1 MIDMMRTTRAG
12 AGAVF
17 SVTCAA
23 IFAIGCSGGGT
34 PAPMAC
40 SVIPVSQRQLA
51 FDLAGAYTVTVI
63 ATSGAYAGQSAEG
76 SITLSAGGGDG
87 AAFTGHSSIDLTSLG
102 AVNVGSM
109 ASTDPEAPGIV
120 VQTNED
126 AGEIMMRFGAE
137 ANRSGR
143 MRFDGGYTVFRVQHV
158 AGGRIAGEWVS
169 GTSRDVAG
177 GHFCG
182 KRS

>member
-1 MIDMMRTTRAG
+1 MIGMMRTTRAG

-23 IFAIGCSGGGT
+23 ILAAGCSGGET
-34 PAPMAC
+34 PTPMAC
-40 SVIPVSQRQLA
+40 SVVPVSQRQLA

-63 ATSGAYAGQSAEG
+63 ATSGAHAGQSAEG
-76 SITLSAGGGDG
+76 SITLSAGGDDV
-87 AAFTGHSSIDLTSLG
+87 AFTGHSSIDLGSLG

-120 VQTNED
+120 VMTNED
-126 AGEIMMRFGAE
+126 AGDIMMRFGAE
-137 ANRSGR
+137 ANRYGR
-143 MRFDGGYTVFRVQHV
+143 LRFDGGYTVFRVQHV

-182 KRS
+182 KRN